1 MPNASHRLGL
11 SRAAILGATS
21 GLRTMAAP
29 AGLAARGRWGSAAR
43 IAVLTAAAG
52 EMTAD
57 KLPFVPP
64 RSDPPALAG
73 RAIAASLVGR
83 EIAGAAGAG
92 AAAAGSLASTYASER
107 LRSMIGAKTGIPDPA
122 LGVAE
127 DALAVLVAMR
137 ATRPADDNSG
147 APETPQVSEP
157 EPDARTSPVISA
169 GRGLAAAA
177 VGTAAMTSVQT
188 AYLKLTGGA
197 PSSAPEQVGRR
208 IIEGA
213 LNKRVPRQRRPALN
227 QTMHALYGTTWGIP
241 FGLVVGSLRRRRSAT
256 LSGAALGLTAWILS
270 LAELPAL
277 GLAPAPWRQPAG
289 SLAGDALM
297 HLVFGAATAA
307 TFNAL
312 TA

>member
-1 MPNASHRLGL
+1 MV
-11 SRAAILGATS
+11 
-21 GLRTMAAP
+21 AP
-29 AGLAARGRWGSAAR
+29 AALAARGRWGSAGR

-73 RAIAASLVGR
+73 RAVAASLAGR

-92 AAAAGSLASTYASER
+92 AAAAGSLASTYASQR

-127 DALAVLVAMR
+127 DALAVLVAMG

-147 APETPQVSEP
+147 RPDSPQVGES
-157 EPDARTSPVISA
+157 EPDAPPSPIINA

-188 AYLKLTGGA
+188 AYLKLTGGS
-197 PSSAPEQVGRR
+197 PSSAPEQVGRW

-227 QTMHALYGTTWGIP
+227 QTMHALYGTAWGIP
-241 FGLVVGSLRRRRSAT
+241 FGLVAGSLRRRPPAT
-256 LSGAALGLTAWILS
+256 LSGVALGLTAWAVS

-277 GLAPAPWRQPAG
+277 GLAPLPWRQPVG

-297 HLVFGAATAA
+297 HFVFGGATAA

-312 TA
+312 SA